1 MRFRPAIVTAVG
13 SSLKL
18 KLVLLVVLILGLTVG
33 VAPWGAIETQEHQL
47 MLGSEEH
54 LQILQE
60 VLKTLVA
67 NMQAG
72 NHHPIQNLLE
82 AIGAHGDIKTVRI
95 FDTDGVVHF
104 SSHPA
109 EVGTRLSASEMR
121 RYQGLADPVIVT
133 REGGDVTQA
142 VLQPLF
148 NSPACFKCHP
158 AEHKVVGM
166 LQLSV
171 SLRELHQEVA
181 GLRRSAF
188 AATLLSLG
196 VVVLGVWLALTLLVD
211 HPLQRL
217 VAVMGQAE
225 RGDLSVRADVPNSDE
240 LGQLAR
246 HFNDMVTKLQAAQ
259 AELERYHQEQLARA
273 DRLATIGEMAAAI
286 AHEIRNPL
294 TGISGA
300 LSVLSRDFS
309 ADDSRREIVRQTRLL
324 IERLNNTV
332 EDILHYS
339 RPSSPQF
346 QTVKLDDIVDRSLSL
361 AEGEARKAGIEI
373 IRAPASDANGA
384 VAAMV
389 SADPHQIQQV
399 LLNLIL
405 NAIQASAAGAQIA
418 VRTHTSADDGEPAR
432 AVVEVEDHGKGMTPE
447 EAAQAFQ
454 PFFSTKAHGTGL
466 GLPIARQIVEQH
478 HGRLSLRSTPG
489 VGTCV
494 QVELPARVQAA
505 AERMGELIEGL
516 LGLARLAR
524 HEVHRES
531 VDLSALAAAVP
542 PAS

>member
-1 MRFRPAIVTAVG
+1 MRDTMRVRTAIVTAVG

-18 KLVLLVVLILGLTVG
+18 KLILLVVLILGLTVG
-33 VAPWGAIETQEHQL
+33 IAPWGAIEMHEHQL
-47 MLGSEEH
+47 LVDSGER

-67 NMQAG
+67 NMLVG
-72 NHHPIQNLLE
+72 NQHPIQNLLE
-82 AIGAHGDIKTVRI
+82 AIGTHRDIKTVRI
-95 FDTDGVVHF
+95 FDTDGRVYF

-109 EVGTRLSASEMR
+109 EVGTRLSATELQQ
-121 RYQGLADPVIVT
+121 YQGLADPVTMT
-133 REGGDVTQA
+133 REGQDMAQT

-148 NSPACFKCHP
+148 NRPACFKCHA
-158 AEHKVVGM
+158 AEQKVLGM

-171 SLRELHQEVA
+171 SLNDLHQQVTA
-181 GLRRSAF
+181 LRRSAF
-188 AATLLSLG
+188 AATLISLG
-196 VVVLGVWLALTLLVD
+196 VVALGVWLALTLLVD
-211 HPLQRL
+211 HPLQQL
-217 VAVMGQAE
+217 VTVMGRAE
-225 RGDLSVRADVPNSDE
+225 QGDLSVRADVPNSDE

-246 HFNDMVTKLQAAQ
+246 HFNDMIAKLHAAQ
-259 AELERYHQEQLARA
+259 GELERYHQEQLARA

-339 RPSSPQF
+339 RPSLPQL

-361 AEGEARKAGIEI
+361 TEGEAKKAGIQI
-373 IRAPASDANGA
+373 ARAPASDANGA
-384 VAAMV
+384 ASAMV

-405 NAIQASAAGAQIA
+405 NAIQASAAGAQVA
-418 VRTHTSADDGEPAR
+418 VRTHVSVDDGEPAW
-432 AVVEVEDHGKGMTPE
+432 ATVEVEDHGKGMTPE

-466 GLPIARQIVEQH
+466 GLSIARQIVEQH
-478 HGRLSLRSTPG
+478 HGHISLRSTPG
-489 VGTCV
+489 AGTCV
-494 QVELPARVQAA
+494 QVELPARLRATA
-505 AERMGELIEGL
+505 KP
-516 LGLARLAR
+516 LAG
-524 HEVHRES
+524 
-531 VDLSALAAAVP
+531 
-542 PAS
+542 

>member
-1 MRFRPAIVTAVG
+1 MGVRTRIVTTVG

-18 KLVLLVVLILGLTVG
+18 KLILLVVLILALTVG
-33 VAPWGAIETQEHQL
+33 IAPWGAIEMHEHQ
-47 MLGSEEH
+47 MLVDSGEH
-54 LQILQE
+54 LQILQD
-60 VLKTLVA
+60 VLQTLVA
-67 NMQAG
+67 NMLVG
-72 NHHPIQNLLE
+72 NRHPIQNLLE
-82 AIGAHGDIKTVRI
+82 AIGAHQDIKTLRI

-104 SSHPA
+104 SAHPT
-109 EVGTRLSASEMR
+109 EVGTRLSPAELR
-121 RYQGLADPVIVT
+121 RYQGLPDPVTVT
-133 REGGDVTQA
+133 REGGDIAQM
-142 VLQPLF
+142 VLQPVF
-148 NSPACFKCHP
+148 NRPACFKCHP
-158 AEHKVVGM
+158 AEHKILGF
-166 LQLSV
+166 LQLSA
-171 SLRELHQEVA
+171 SLTDLHQQVA
-181 GLRRSAF
+181 ALRRSAL
-188 AATLLSLG
+188 AATLISLG

-211 HPLQRL
+211 QPLQRL
-217 VAVMGQAE
+217 VAVMGRAE

-361 AEGEARKAGIEI
+361 AEGEARKAGIQI
-373 IRAPASDANGA
+373 VRAPASDANGA

-432 AVVEVEDHGKGMTPE
+432 AVVEVEDHGKGMTPGE
-447 EAAQAFQ
+447 TAQAFQ

-466 GLPIARQIVEQH
+466 GLSIARQIVEQH

-494 QVELPARVQAA
+494 R
-505 AERMGELIEGL
+505 
-516 LGLARLAR
+516 
-524 HEVHRES
+524 
-531 VDLSALAAAVP
+531 VDLPVRVR
-542 PAS
+542 PATEPRAS

>member
-1 MRFRPAIVTAVG
+1 MRFRTGIVAAIG

-33 VAPWGAIETQEHQL
+33 IAPWNAIETQEHQL
-47 MLGSEEH
+47 LLGSKEH
-54 LQILQE
+54 LEILQE

-67 NMQAG
+67 NMLVGAQ
-72 NHHPIQNLLE
+72 HPIQNLLV
-82 AIGAHGDIKTVRI
+82 AIGTHRDIKTVRI

-104 SSHPA
+104 SSQPA
-109 EVGTRLSASEMR
+109 EVGTRLNATELE
-121 RYQGLADPVIVT
+121 RYKGLADPVTVT
-133 REGGDVTQA
+133 REGGDIAQTVF
-142 VLQPLF
+142 QPLF
-148 NSPACFKCHP
+148 NRPPCFGCHP
-158 AEHKVVGM
+158 AEQKVLSM

-171 SLRELHQEVA
+171 SLNGLHEQVA

-188 AATLLSLG
+188 AATLISLG

-211 HPLQRL
+211 QPLQRL
-217 VAVMGQAE
+217 VAVMGRAE
-225 RGDLSVRADVPNSDE
+225 QGDLSVRADVPNSDE

-246 HFNDMVTKLQAAQ
+246 HFNDMIAKLHAAQ
-259 AELERYHQEQLARA
+259 GELERYHQEQLARA
-273 DRLATIGEMAAAI
+273 DRLATIGEMAAAL

-309 ADDSRREIVRQTRLL
+309 ADDPRREIVRQTRLL

-346 QTVKLDDIVDRSLSL
+346 QTVKLDDIIDRSLSL
-361 AEGEARKAGIEI
+361 VEGEARKAGIQI
-373 IRAPASDANGA
+373 VKQPASDANGA
-384 VAAMV
+384 ASTMV

-405 NAIQASAAGAQIA
+405 NAIQASTAGAQVA
-418 VRTHTSADDGEPAR
+418 VRTHVSAGDAEPAR
-432 AVVEVEDHGKGMTPE
+432 AAVEIEDHGKGMTPE
-447 EAAQAFQ
+447 EATQAFQ

-478 HGRLSLRSTPG
+478 HGRISLRSTPG
-489 VGTCV
+489 GGTCV
-494 QVELPARVQAA
+494 EVQLPVQPQAA
-505 AERMGELIEGL
+505 GKPRAC
-516 LGLARLAR
+516 
-524 HEVHRES
+524 
-531 VDLSALAAAVP
+531 
-542 PAS
+542 

>member
-1 MRFRPAIVTAVG
+1 MRDTMGVRTRIVTTVR

-18 KLVLLVVLILGLTVG
+18 KLILLVVLILGLTVG
-33 VAPWGAIETQEHQL
+33 IAPWGAIEMHEHQ
-47 MLGSEEH
+47 MLADSGER
-54 LQILQE
+54 LQILQD
-60 VLKTLVA
+60 VLQTLVA
-67 NMQAG
+67 NMLVG
-72 NHHPIQNLLE
+72 NRHPIQNLLE
-82 AIGAHGDIKTVRI
+82 AIGTHRDIKTLRI

-104 SSHPA
+104 SAHPT
-109 EVGTRLSASEMR
+109 EVGTRLSPAELQ
-121 RYQGLADPVIVT
+121 RYQGLPDPVTVM
-133 REGGDVTQA
+133 REGEDVTQT
-142 VLQPLF
+142 VLQPVF
-148 NSPACFKCHP
+148 NRPACFTCHP
-158 AEHKVVGM
+158 AEQKVLGM
-166 LQLSV
+166 LQLSA
-171 SLRELHQEVA
+171 SLSDLQQQVT
-181 GLRRSAF
+181 GLRRSAL
-188 AATLLSLG
+188 AATLISLG

-217 VAVMGQAE
+217 VTVMGRAE

-246 HFNDMVTKLQAAQ
+246 HFNDIIAKLQAAQ

-300 LSVLSRDFS
+300 LSVLSRDFP
-309 ADDSRREIVRQTRLL
+309 ADDPRREVVRQTRLL

-361 AEGEARKAGIEI
+361 AEGEVRKAGIQF
-373 IRAPASDANGA
+373 IREPASANGA
-384 VAAMV
+384 ASAMV

-405 NAIQASAAGAQIA
+405 NAIQASTAGGQIA
-418 VRTHTSADDGEPAR
+418 VRTRVSADDAEPAR
-432 AVVEVEDHGKGMTPE
+432 AAVEIEDHGKGMTPE

-454 PFFSTKAHGTGL
+454 PFFSTKAQGTGL

-478 HGRLSLRSTPG
+478 HGRISLRSTPG
-489 VGTCV
+489 TGTCV
-494 QVELPARVQAA
+494 QVQLPVHPQAA
-505 AERMGELIEGL
+505 GK
-516 LGLARLAR
+516 
-524 HEVHRES
+524 
-531 VDLSALAAAVP
+531 P
-542 PAS
+542 PAG

>member
-1 MRFRPAIVTAVG
+1 MRFRTAITAAVG

-33 VAPWGAIETQEHQL
+33 VAPWSAIETQEHQL

-67 NMQAG
+67 NMQDG

-104 SSHPA
+104 SSDPA

-171 SLRELHQEVA
+171 SLRELHQQVA

-188 AATLLSLG
+188 AATLISLG

-211 HPLQRL
+211 QPLQRL
-217 VAVMGQAE
+217 VALMGQAE

-300 LSVLSRDFS
+300 LSVLSRDFP

-361 AEGEARKAGIEI
+361 AEGEARKAGIRI
-373 IRAPASDANGA
+373 VRAPASDANGA

-405 NAIQASAAGAQIA
+405 NAIQASPAGAQIA
-418 VRTHTSADDGEPAR
+418 VRTHVSADDGEPAR

-478 HGRLSLRSTPG
+478 HGHLSLRSTPEA
-489 VGTCV
+489 GTCV
-494 QVELPARVQAA
+494 EVELPARVRPA
-505 AERMGELIEGL
+505 AE
-516 LGLARLAR
+516 
-524 HEVHRES
+524 
-531 VDLSALAAAVP
+531 P

>member
-1 MRFRPAIVTAVG
+1 MRDTMGVRTRIVTTVR

-18 KLVLLVVLILGLTVG
+18 KLILLVVLILGLTVG
-33 VAPWGAIETQEHQL
+33 IAPWGAIEMHEHQ
-47 MLGSEEH
+47 MLADSGER
-54 LQILQE
+54 LQILQD
-60 VLKTLVA
+60 VLQTLVA
-67 NMQAG
+67 NMLVG
-72 NHHPIQNLLE
+72 NRHPIQNLLE
-82 AIGAHGDIKTVRI
+82 AIGTHRDIKTLRI

-104 SSHPA
+104 SAHPT
-109 EVGTRLSASEMR
+109 EVGTRLSPAELQ
-121 RYQGLADPVIVT
+121 RYQGLPDPVTVM
-133 REGGDVTQA
+133 REGEDVTQT
-142 VLQPLF
+142 VLQPVF
-148 NSPACFKCHP
+148 NRPACFTCHP
-158 AEHKVVGM
+158 AEQKVLGM
-166 LQLSV
+166 LQLSA
-171 SLRELHQEVA
+171 SLSDLQQQVT
-181 GLRRSAF
+181 GLRRSAL
-188 AATLLSLG
+188 AATLISLG

-217 VAVMGQAE
+217 VTVMGRAE

-246 HFNDMVTKLQAAQ
+246 HFNDMIAKLQAAQ

-300 LSVLSRDFS
+300 LSVLSRDFP

-361 AEGEARKAGIEI
+361 AEGEAKKAGIQLVKE
-373 IRAPASDANGA
+373 PASDATREA
-384 VAAMV
+384 PAMV

-405 NAIQASAAGAQIA
+405 NAIQASSAGGQIA
-418 VRTHTSADDGEPAR
+418 VRTLVSADGAASAR
-432 AVVEVEDHGKGMTPE
+432 AMVMVEDHGKGMTPE
-447 EAAQAFQ
+447 EAAQAFH

-478 HGRLSLRSTPG
+478 DGHISVRSTPG

-494 QVELPARVQAA
+494 EVELPLHPQAA
-505 AERMGELIEGL
+505 GT
-516 LGLARLAR
+516 
-524 HEVHRES
+524 
-531 VDLSALAAAVP
+531 AV
-542 PAS
+542 AC

>member
-1 MRFRPAIVTAVG
+1 MRGTMSVRARIVTTVG

-18 KLVLLVVLILGLTVG
+18 KLILLVVLILALTVG
-33 VAPWGAIETQEHQL
+33 IAPWGAIEMHERQ
-47 MLGSEEH
+47 MLVDSSER
-54 LQILQE
+54 LQILQD
-60 VLKTLVA
+60 VVQTLVA
-67 NMQAG
+67 NMLVG
-72 NHHPIQNLLE
+72 NRHPIQSLLE
-82 AIGAHGDIKTVRI
+82 AIGTHRDIKTLRI
-95 FDTDGVVHF
+95 FDTNGVVHF
-104 SSHPA
+104 SAHPA
-109 EVGTRLSASEMR
+109 EVGTRLSPAELQ
-121 RYQGLADPVIVT
+121 RYQGLPDPVTVT
-133 REGGDVTQA
+133 REGGDVAQT

-148 NSPACFKCHP
+148 NRPACFKCHS
-158 AEHKVVGM
+158 ADQKVLGM
-166 LQLSV
+166 LQLSA
-171 SLRELHQEVA
+171 SLTDLHQQVGA
-181 GLRRSAF
+181 LRRSAF
-188 AATLLSLG
+188 VATLISLG
-196 VVVLGVWLALTLLVD
+196 VVVIGVWLALTLLVD

-217 VAVMGQAE
+217 VAVMGRAE

-246 HFNDMVTKLQAAQ
+246 HFNDMIAKLQAAQ

-300 LSVLSRDFS
+300 LSVLSRDFP

-361 AEGEARKAGIEI
+361 ADGEARKAGIQLVKE
-373 IRAPASDANGA
+373 PPSDANGA
-384 VAAMV
+384 APAMV

-405 NAIQASAAGAQIA
+405 NAIQASTAGSQVA
-418 VRTHTSADDGEPAR
+418 VRTQVSTDGAESAR
-432 AVVEVEDHGKGMTPE
+432 ATVAVEDHGKGMTPE

-466 GLPIARQIVEQH
+466 GLPIARQILEQH
-478 HGRLSLRSTPG
+478 HGRISLRSTPG

-494 QVELPARVQAA
+494 EVELPAHPQGA
-505 AERMGELIEGL
+505 GI
-516 LGLARLAR
+516 
-524 HEVHRES
+524 
-531 VDLSALAAAVP
+531 P
-542 PAS
+542 PAC